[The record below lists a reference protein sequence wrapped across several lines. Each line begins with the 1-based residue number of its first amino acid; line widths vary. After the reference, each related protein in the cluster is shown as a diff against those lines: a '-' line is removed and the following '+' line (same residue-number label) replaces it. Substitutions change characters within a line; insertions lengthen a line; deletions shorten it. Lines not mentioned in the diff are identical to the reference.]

1 MGFRVSMTLRKARQ
15 ILPTLVLLSMACGG
29 GGRVE
34 PPGPGAFTGAV
45 PDLRGVRV
53 MLLPSQSVRGI
64 AADPDPELRF
74 ALSQR
79 EGQVLW
85 TFPEDLRRA
94 LARSP
99 GMGVDIGALAVGG
112 FLRAEVRRVGDPLFG
127 DLRRLAAL
135 TSARVAL
142 IPVEVRHRGQHDGLE
157 QAVEIAAALIHVDT
171 GRVLWYGVVEGK
183 PGAANDPGS
192 LASAA
197 ERLARALVR

>member
-1 MGFRVSMTLRKARQ
+1 MGFCAPATFRHG
-15 ILPTLVLLSMACGG
+15 PPVLLPLVVLWMACGG

-34 PPGPGAFTGAV
+34 PPGPGSSTGTP

-53 MLLPSQSVRGI
+53 MLLPTQSVRGI
-64 AADPDPELRF
+64 ATDPDPEIRF
-74 ALSQR
+74 AVSQR
-79 EGQVLW
+79 GSQVLW
-85 TFPEDLRRA
+85 SYPDDLRRA

-99 GMGVDIGALAVGG
+99 GMGVDIDALAVGG

-135 TSARVAL
+135 TDARAAL
-142 IPVEVRHRGQHDGLE
+142 IPVEVRRAGGEGD

-171 GRVLWYGVVEGK
+171 GRVLWFGVVEGR
-183 PGAANDPGS
+183 PGAADDPGS

-197 ERLARALVR
+197 ETLARTLVR